1 MKATLLLT
9 LTLLPVTFLHAE
21 EQSNTPL
28 TCTTE
33 HGSMFLVDDSLVTE
47 IGGKPV
53 KFKVVDKDNYSVTG
67 VYEQEDDV
75 KIHTRLVN
83 LSYLN
88 KVVAYSAVFENGL
101 LKSANKVDCKQ

>member
-47 IGGKPV
+47 IG
-53 KFKVVDKDNYSVTG
+53 
-67 VYEQEDDV
+67 
-75 KIHTRLVN
+75 
-83 LSYLN
+83 
-88 KVVAYSAVFENGL
+88 
-101 LKSANKVDCKQ
+101 